1 MNKVFMGTFITLLS
15 LVIIGGLGW
24 LIYNDVKGDKTTT
37 NKPQQEQEV
46 DYKDKYTK
54 LYAEYTALN
63 SRVVQLENDLNDSKA
78 NYATV
83 NASLTSIKSDI
94 IALNTALKEDS
105 DLPTL
110 ENKEAQELAVAM
122 KLYIDGKLKEL
133 QKQVDALNALVESL
147 QSGTVSVEGWTILK
161 VDKDIVNL
169 FVENTETEAQN
180 TIEGHF
186 SNSNVG
192 KYTGSKIKEMLT
204 NCCVTGINVYD
215 CVWLKKDSGSALM
228 LSLGSKY
235 YNNLKANKDNVKLS
249 FNGDYVDVS
258 TLEDSVYYF
267 IKIAL
272 SGITLT
278 VSGGIDNAIIE
289 IGIYK
294 EGSILW

>member
-1 MNKVFMGTFITLLS
+1 MNKVLMGTFISLLS
-15 LVIIGGLGW
+15 LVIMGGLGW
-24 LIYNDVKGDKTTT
+24 LIYNDIKGNKPTTD
-37 NKPQQEQEV
+37 KPQQEQEI

-54 LYAEYTALN
+54 LYADYTALN
-63 SRVVQLENDLNDSKA
+63 SRVEQLEKDLNASKA

-94 IALNTALKEDS
+94 TALNTALKEDS

-110 ENKEAQELAVAM
+110 ENKEMQELVVAM
-122 KLYIDGKLKEL
+122 KSYIDGKLKEL

-147 QSGTVSVEGWTILK
+147 QSGTVSVEGWTILR

-169 FVENTETEAQN
+169 FVENIETEAQN

-204 NCCVTGINVYD
+204 NCCVTGIKVYD

-235 YNNLKANKDNVKLS
+235 YNNLKANKDNVTLS
-249 FNGDYVDVS
+249 FNGDYVDIS

-267 IKIAL
+267 VKIAL
-272 SGITLT
+272 SDITLT
-278 VSGGIDNAIIE
+278 ASGEIDNATIE

-294 EGSILW
+294 EGTIL